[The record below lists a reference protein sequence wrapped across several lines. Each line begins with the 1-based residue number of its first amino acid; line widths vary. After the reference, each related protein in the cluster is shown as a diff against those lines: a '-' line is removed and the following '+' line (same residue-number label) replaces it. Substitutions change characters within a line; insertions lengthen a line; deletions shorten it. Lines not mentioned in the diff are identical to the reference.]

1 MAESEADPAES
12 VNRRVLVGC
21 PKVQDPS
28 HTPVEFRRLHSRS
41 PFSAES
47 TFIPDEELDQ
57 IVSNAEAFAKQA
69 RCLHPSFTKQ
79 GSERSLSK
87 LMTKRLGFESGS
99 ALSYNV

>member
-12 VNRRVLVGC
+12 VNRRVPVGC

-47 TFIPDEELDQ
+47 TFISDEELDQ
-57 IVSNAEAFAKQA
+57 IVSMRRLSRAGKVPTSVVHEAGLREILKQIDD
-69 RCLHPSFTKQ
+69 
-79 GSERSLSK
+79 
-87 LMTKRLGFESGS
+87 
-99 ALSYNV
+99 

>member
-1 MAESEADPAES
+1 MSESAGPEPYACRISAP
-12 VNRRVLVGC
+12 
-21 PKVQDPS
+21 
-28 HTPVEFRRLHSRS
+28 LHSRS

-47 TFIPDEELDQ
+47 TFISDEELDQ

-69 RCLHPSFTKQ
+69 RCLHPSFTEQ